1 VQDTYDK
8 VVSNTLQLLRGVS
21 LDERASKLNEQFKR
35 TEVEYLVITTGICF
49 FLFIPTCEG
58 Y

>member
-1 VQDTYDK
+1 MQDTYDK